1 MCPFHTQNDS
11 IREIVKMLK
20 TEPERMGIPSL
31 TNWLSDSIDDGDQPA
46 SLYIAELA
54 QFPDFLTLGYYKTS
68 NSSPVDQDNKIKR
81 LRYET
86 QLDQQILSELVTTP
100 LKDCWL
106 IEQFLLYQLK
116 DYKQIIPELQ
126 QAEWPGFQETL
137 HIPELGREHF
147 IEWIA
152 ESIQSILVN
161 RISGYKTCLDS
172 LITTSRQRELYF
184 KRQNA
189 WNVSEQNQ

>member
-54 QFPDFLTLGYYKTS
+54 QFPDFLTLGYYKIS

>member
-1 MCPFHTQNDS
+1 MF
-11 IREIVKMLK
+11 K

-54 QFPDFLTLGYYKTS
+54 QFPDFLTLGYYKIG
-68 NSSPVDQDNKIKR
+68 NSSPADQDNTIKR

-126 QAEWPGFQETL
+126 EAEWPGFQETL

-184 KRQNA
+184 KRQTS
-189 WNVSEQNQ
+189 WNMNEQN

>member
-1 MCPFHTQNDS
+1 MCPFHTQNNS
-11 IREIVKMLK
+11 IHESVKMHK
-20 TEPERMGIPSL
+20 TESERMGIPSL

-54 QFPDFLTLGYYKTS
+54 QFPDFLTLGYYKIS

>member
-11 IREIVKMLK
+11 TREIVKMQK
-20 TEPERMGIPSL
+20 TESERMGIPSL

-54 QFPDFLTLGYYKTS
+54 QFPDFLTLGYYKIS

-184 KRQNA
+184 KRQND
-189 WNVSEQNQ
+189 WNINEQNQ

>member
-11 IREIVKMLK
+11 TREIVKMQK
-20 TEPERMGIPSL
+20 TESERMGIPSL

-54 QFPDFLTLGYYKTS
+54 QFPDFLTLGYYKIS

>member
-11 IREIVKMLK
+11 TREIVKMQK
-20 TEPERMGIPSL
+20 TESERMGIPSL

-126 QAEWPGFQETL
+126 EAEWPGFQETL
-137 HIPELGREHF
+137 HVPELGREHF

-184 KRQNA
+184 KRQNI
-189 WNVSEQNQ
+189 WNLSEKNQ

>member
-1 MCPFHTQNDS
+1 MH
-11 IREIVKMLK
+11 K
-20 TEPERMGIPSL
+20 TEPEKMGIPSL

-54 QFPDFLTLGYYKTS
+54 QFPDFLTLGYYKIS
-68 NSSPVDQDNKIKR
+68 SSSPLDQDKKIKR

-126 QAEWPGFQETL
+126 EAEWPGFQETL

-161 RISGYKTCLDS
+161 RINGYKTCLDS

-189 WNVSEQNQ
+189 WNMSEPNQ